1 MSPIP
6 VPSVV
11 LHAHTVL
18 HKAWVLTLAY
28 PVVRGQQL
36 FGHFSLITLLCTC
49 LTWGP
54 TIQPCSSIWCRQ
66 SYHLQQLLLESC
78 PFFKWQEKN
87 KGRSGWDFLRE
98 GGEGGI
104 IVFRVHPTCMLQWC
118 FHKWFE
124 MGLRKPLR
132 VSLKPIWNQPF
143 KKKHQ
148 TNWELF
154 VAGRDYYLFCRHCC
168 EREAKPSTTY
178 RVYIF
183 PASFWGRWILDLWHC
198 MPGKSRKIEN
208 WSRHWEQPWIC
219 CSCKGAATEHSP
231 PVRSFPRRVTRIRRI
246 YILLILL
253 LFRRFGRQTQK
264 QMSLQAIKAGWLHSL

>member
-1 MSPIP
+1 MIWDR
-6 VPSVV
+6 PSQ
-11 LHAHTVL
+11 AT
-18 HKAWVLTLAY
+18 
-28 PVVRGQQL
+28 
-36 FGHFSLITLLCTC
+36 
-49 LTWGP
+49 
-54 TIQPCSSIWCRQ
+54 
-66 SYHLQQLLLESC
+66 
-78 PFFKWQEKN
+78 
-87 KGRSGWDFLRE
+87 KG
-98 GGEGGI
+98 
-104 IVFRVHPTCMLQWC
+104 VM
-118 FHKWFE
+118 
-124 MGLRKPLR
+124 
-132 VSLKPIWNQPF
+132 KPIWNQPF

-231 PVRSFPRRVTRIRRI
+231 PVRRFPRRVTGIRRI
-246 YILLILL
+246 YCWYCCCFVSLAGKRKSKCLYRLSRRDDCTASRRGKWRSCILIIFFDYIQILA
-253 LFRRFGRQTQK
+253 RSR
-264 QMSLQAIKAGWLHSL
+264 LHALDESKKW